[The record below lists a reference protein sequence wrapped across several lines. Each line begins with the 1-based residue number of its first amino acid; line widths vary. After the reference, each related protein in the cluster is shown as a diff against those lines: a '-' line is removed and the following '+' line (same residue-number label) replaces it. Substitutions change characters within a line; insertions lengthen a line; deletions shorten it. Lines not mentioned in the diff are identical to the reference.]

1 MTSFLQ
7 SADFKSFCHNVFGT
21 LPISIDILDKDAN
34 IIYMNDAFLDFLKLK
49 KEDVIGK
56 LVTDVNPT
64 SKFPETLKS
73 KRASIAE
80 RHIFPGNKPAIV
92 HRIPI
97 FDEEGEVIGGF
108 GMLLVETEEQARD
121 IAEKYIEINKEL
133 VLYKNEL
140 AKINTTKYNLDH
152 IYGTSNEIN
161 IAKSKVK
168 KIAKVNS
175 NVVILGESGTGKE
188 LFAHSIHNE
197 SQRADGPFVT
207 LNCSAIPENL
217 FEAELFGYEEGAF
230 TGAKKGGNI
239 GKFELAQG
247 GTIFL
252 DEIGDMSY
260 SMQVKLLRVLQE
272 KEVLRIGGDSPI
284 KVDARVICATNKD
297 LEKMVEDGTFRE
309 DLYYRLNVLTLE
321 VPPLRERKEDIPI
334 LMDKFLGEFYKETG
348 MFRKTTK
355 NVINRLCKY
364 DWPGNVRELRNVTER
379 MAVSAEGVNIT
390 IDDIPKYIFRDSIE
404 KDYRKGQVGLRRIVE
419 TVEKDLIIEI
429 LREAKGNKT
438 KAAEKLNIQRATL
451 YRKMEEYNIEDED
464 YM

>member
-1 MTSFLQ
+1 MNSFLR
-7 SADFKSFCHNVFGT
+7 SKDFKIFCHNVFGS
-21 LPISIDILDKDAN
+21 LPISIDILDEKGN
-34 IIYMNDAFLDFLKLK
+34 IIYMNEAFLDFLKLNE
-49 KEDVIGK
+49 EDVIGR

-64 SKFPETLKS
+64 SKFLETLQS

-80 RHIFPGNKPAIV
+80 RHIFPGGRPAIV

-97 FDEEGEVIGGF
+97 FDEEGEVIGGY
-108 GMLLVETEEQARD
+108 GMLLIENEEQAKD

-133 VLYKNEL
+133 TLYKNEL
-140 AKINTTKYNLDH
+140 AKINTTKYNLDD
-152 IYGTSNEIN
+152 IYGVSNEIN

-168 KIAKVNS
+168 KIARVNS
-175 NVVILGESGTGKE
+175 NVVILGESGVGKE

-252 DEIGDMSY
+252 DEIGDMSF

>member
-252 DEIGDMSY
+252 DEIGDMSF

>member
-364 DWPGNVRELRNVTER
+364 DWPGNVRELINVTER

>member
-1 MTSFLQ
+1 MGSFLE
-7 SADFKSFCHNVFGT
+7 SKDFKTFCHSVFGS
-21 LPISIDILDKDAN
+21 LPISIDILDKNAN
-34 IIYMNDAFLDFLKLK
+34 IIYMNNAFLDFLKLK
-49 KEDVIGK
+49 REDVIGK
-56 LVTDVNPT
+56 LVTDVNPA

-97 FDEEGEVIGGF
+97 FDKEGKVIGGF
-108 GMLLVETEEQARD
+108 GMILVETEKQARD

-140 AKINTTKYNLDH
+140 AKINTTKYSLED
-152 IYGTSNEIN
+152 IYGISNAIDIVKE
-161 IAKSKVK
+161 KVRK
-168 KIAKVNS
+168 VARVNS
-175 NVVILGESGTGKE
+175 NVVIIGESGVGKE

-284 KVDARVICATNKD
+284 KVDARVICATNKN
-297 LEKMVEDGTFRE
+297 LEKMVDEGTFRE

-348 MFRKTTK
+348 IYRKIPQ
-355 NVINRLCKY
+355 NVINRLSKY
-364 DWPGNVRELRNVTER
+364 DWPGNVRELRNVAER

-390 IDDIPKYIFRDSIE
+390 IDDIPKYIFRDSIQ
-404 KDYRKGQVGLRRIVE
+404 KDYGKGQVGLRRIVE

-429 LREAKGNKT
+429 LRETKGNKT

-464 YM
+464 YL

>member
-1 MTSFLQ
+1 MTSFLE
-7 SADFKSFCHNVFGT
+7 SESLKKFCQDVFGT
-21 LPISIDILDKDAN
+21 LPISIDILDEKGN
-34 IIYMNDAFLDFLKLK
+34 IIYMNKAFLNFLNLK
-49 KEDVIGK
+49 EEDVMGK

-64 SKFPETLKS
+64 SKFLETLQTK
-73 KRASIAE
+73 KASIAE
-80 RHIFPGNKPAIV
+80 RHIFPGNKAAIV

-97 FDEEGEVIGGF
+97 FDDKGEVIGGF
-108 GMLLVETEEQARD
+108 GMLLAENEDQARD
-121 IAEKYIEINKEL
+121 IAKKYIEVNKEL
-133 VLYKNEL
+133 TLYKNEL
-140 AKINTTKYNLDH
+140 AKINTTKYELDD
-152 IYGTSNEIN
+152 IYGISDKIN
-161 IAKSKVK
+161 IAKEKVK
-168 KIAKVNS
+168 KLAKVNS

-197 SQRADGPFVT
+197 SDRADGPFVT

-239 GKFELAQG
+239 GKFELAKG
-247 GTIFL
+247 GSIFL
-252 DEIGDMSY
+252 DEIGDMPY

-272 KEVLRIGGDSPI
+272 KEIVRIGGNSPI
-284 KVDARVICATNKD
+284 KIDVRVICATNKD

-334 LMDKFLGEFYKETG
+334 LIDKFLGEFYKETG
-348 MFRKTTK
+348 MYKKVPK
-355 NVINRLCKY
+355 NVINRLCEY

-390 IDDIPKYIFRDSIE
+390 IDDIPKYIFRNSI
-404 KDYRKGQVGLRRIVE
+404 KKGYKKGQLGLRRIVE
-419 TVEKDLIIEI
+419 TVEKDLITEI
-429 LREAKGNKT
+429 LKETAGNKT
-438 KAAEKLNIQRATL
+438 KTAEKLNIQRVTL
-451 YRKMEEYNIEDED
+451 YRKMEEYNITEED

>member
-1 MTSFLQ
+1 M
-7 SADFKSFCHNVFGT
+7 
-21 LPISIDILDKDAN
+21 
-34 IIYMNDAFLDFLKLK
+34 
-49 KEDVIGK
+49 
-56 LVTDVNPT
+56 TDVNPT

-80 RHIFPGNKPAIV
+80 RHIFPGNKPAMYIEFY
-92 HRIPI
+92 

-309 DLYYRLNVLTLE
+309 DLY
-321 VPPLRERKEDIPI
+321 
-334 LMDKFLGEFYKETG
+334 
-348 MFRKTTK
+348 
-355 NVINRLCKY
+355 
-364 DWPGNVRELRNVTER
+364 
-379 MAVSAEGVNIT
+379 
-390 IDDIPKYIFRDSIE
+390 
-404 KDYRKGQVGLRRIVE
+404 
-419 TVEKDLIIEI
+419 
-429 LREAKGNKT
+429 
-438 KAAEKLNIQRATL
+438 
-451 YRKMEEYNIEDED
+451 
-464 YM
+464 

>member
-140 AKINTTKYNLDH
+140 AKINTTNYNLHH

>member
-1 MTSFLQ
+1 MNSFLE

-21 LPISIDILDKDAN
+21 LPISIDILDKDSN
-34 IIYMNDAFLDFLKLK
+34 IIYMNEAFLDFLKLK
-49 KEDVIGK
+49 EEDVIGK

-64 SKFPETLKS
+64 SKFPETLQS

-80 RHIFPGNKPAIV
+80 RHIFPGFKPAIV

-97 FDEEGEVIGGF
+97 FNDEGEVIGGF
-108 GMLLVETEEQARD
+108 GMLLVENKEQAKD
-121 IAEKYIEINKEL
+121 IAEKYVEINREL
-133 VLYKNEL
+133 ELYKNEL
-140 AKINTTKYNLDH
+140 AKINTTKYKLED
-152 IYGTSNEIN
+152 IYGLSDEIN
-161 IAKSKVK
+161 NAKNKVK
-168 KIAKVNS
+168 KISRVNS
-175 NVVILGESGTGKE
+175 NVVVIGESGVGKE

-217 FEAELFGYEEGAF
+217 FESELFGYEEGAF

-297 LEKMVEDGTFRE
+297 LEKMVAEGSFRE

-321 VPPLRERKEDIPI
+321 VPPLRNRKEDIPI
-334 LMDKFLGEFYKETG
+334 LLDKFLGEFYKETG
-348 MFRKTTK
+348 IYRKVPK
-355 NVINRLCKY
+355 NVIDRLCKY
-364 DWPGNVRELRNVTER
+364 DWPGNIRELRNVTER

-390 IDDIPKYIFRDSIE
+390 IDDIPKYIFRGSLGKTHRDRE
-404 KDYRKGQVGLRRIVE
+404 RGLKRIVGA
-419 TVEKDLIIEI
+419 VEKDVI
-429 LREAKGNKT
+429 LDILKETGGNKT
-438 KAAEKLNIQRATL
+438 KAAEKLDIQRATL
-451 YRKMEEYNIEDED
+451 YRKIEEYSIEEED

>member
-334 LMDKFLGEFYKETG
+334 LMDKFLGNFI
-348 MFRKTTK
+348 RKQEC
-355 NVINRLCKY
+355 L
-364 DWPGNVRELRNVTER
+364 ER
-379 MAVSAEGVNIT
+379 
-390 IDDIPKYIFRDSIE
+390 
-404 KDYRKGQVGLRRIVE
+404 QL
-419 TVEKDLIIEI
+419 
-429 LREAKGNKT
+429 
-438 KAAEKLNIQRATL
+438 
-451 YRKMEEYNIEDED
+451 KML
-464 YM
+464 

>member
-1 MTSFLQ
+1 MNSFLR
-7 SADFKSFCHNVFGT
+7 SKDFKIFCHNVFGS
-21 LPISIDILDKDAN
+21 LPISIDILDEKGN
-34 IIYMNDAFLDFLKLK
+34 IIYMNEAFLDFLKLNE
-49 KEDVIGK
+49 EDVIGR

-64 SKFPETLKS
+64 SKFLETLQS

-80 RHIFPGNKPAIV
+80 RHIFPGGRPAIV

-97 FDEEGEVIGGF
+97 FDEEGEVIGGY
-108 GMLLVETEEQARD
+108 GMLLIENEEQAKD

-133 VLYKNEL
+133 TLYKNEL
-140 AKINTTKYNLDH
+140 AKINTTKYNLDD
-152 IYGTSNEIN
+152 IYGVSNEIN

-168 KIAKVNS
+168 KIARVNS
-175 NVVILGESGTGKE
+175 NVVILGESGVGKE

-252 DEIGDMSY
+252 DEIGDMSF

-272 KEVLRIGGDSPI
+272 KEVLRIGGESPI

-297 LEKMVEDGTFRE
+297 LEKMVEEGTFRE

-321 VPPLRERKEDIPI
+321 VPTLGERKEDIPI

-348 MFRKTTK
+348 MYRKTSK
-355 NVINRLCKY
+355 NVINRLCRY
-364 DWPGNVRELRNVTER
+364 DWPGNVRELRNVVER

-390 IDDIPKYIFRDSIE
+390 MDDIPKYIFRESL
-404 KDYRKGQVGLRRIVE
+404 KRDYKEEQMGLKRIVE
-419 TVEKDLIIEI
+419 TVEKDLIIEM
-429 LREAKGNKT
+429 LKECKGNKT
-438 KAAEKLNIQRATL
+438 KVAEKLNIQRATL